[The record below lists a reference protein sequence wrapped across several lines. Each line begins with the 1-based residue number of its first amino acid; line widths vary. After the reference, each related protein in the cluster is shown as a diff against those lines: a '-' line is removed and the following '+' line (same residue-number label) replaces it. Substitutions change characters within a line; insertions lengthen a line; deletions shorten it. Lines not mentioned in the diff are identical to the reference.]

1 MSPGLLVRLVL
12 GAVLAVAG
20 LAFWGTARADEVA
33 VSSVEASPG
42 RVTFALT
49 TPNLA
54 ADAVEVRAGDVPL
67 TARVT
72 SADRHDADLP
82 TRAVVLVVDT
92 SGSMAGERIATARQA
107 ALGYA
112 SSVPAD
118 VRVGLVAFADSPA
131 LLVAPTTDR
140 AALAAALDTPRAN
153 GNTALYDALPV
164 AVAALD
170 GIAQPRLVVLSDG
183 QDTSS
188 RTQLDAATA
197 LLAGRPVPA
206 DVVALASDDPALGR
220 IAAAGG
226 GKVLAAAEAADLA
239 EAFAAAARTFTHRV
253 AVEVAVPDSLA
264 GRTADLTVVA
274 SAGSSSVTATVPVAF
289 AALPAAPAGPTA
301 PAWSLELWLLVI
313 GTFTAFLVAAVLLFG
328 LVGRK
333 ETRDLDDRIGQYG
346 RSRPAPEHEQ
356 SQVARGALT
365 VTDNLLGGRA
375 EAIAARLDLAGMAIG
390 ASEWALLRLCGA
402 VVLGVVTALLV
413 GNPWLGGPL
422 GALAAVLGTHLY
434 VSFRIGRRRSAFRD
448 QLPDV
453 LQLVAGSLQSG
464 FSLAQALDAVV
475 RDDTQPAAG
484 EVARALAETRVGVD
498 LTDALDRVA
507 DRMTSTDLKWIVMA
521 VRIQRSVGG
530 NLAEVL
536 LTTVATMRDRAQTR
550 RQVHALSAEG
560 RLSAYILVALPIA
573 LATWLVLTRYE
584 YMRPLFTTAIGWVLV
599 GGATVMVGLGALWM
613 RKLVRVEV

>member
-1 MSPGLLVRLVL
+1 MSLHVRLAI
-12 GAVLAVAG
+12 GAVLAALG
-20 LAFWGTARADEVA
+20 LAFWGVARADEVA
-33 VSSVEASPG
+33 VSSVETAPG

-72 SADRHDADLP
+72 AADRHDADLP

-140 AALAAALDTPRAN
+140 AALASALDTLRAN

-164 AVAALD
+164 AVTALD
-170 GIAQPRLVVLSDG
+170 GIASPRLVVLSDG

-188 RTQLDAATA
+188 RTKLDAATA
-197 LLAGRPVPA
+197 LLADRSVPA

-226 GKVLAAAEAADLA
+226 GKVLAAAEASDLA
-239 EAFAAAARTFTHRV
+239 GAFAAAARTFTHRV
-253 AVEVAVPDSLA
+253 AVEVTVPDSLA

-274 SAGSSSVTATVPVAF
+274 SAGSSSVTATVPVTF
-289 AALPAAPAGPTA
+289 AALPAAPAPTA

-333 ETRDLDDRIGQYG
+333 EGRDLDDRIGQYG
-346 RSRPAPEHEQ
+346 PHRAQAAPEPEQ
-356 SQVARGALT
+356 GQVARGALT
-365 VTDNLLGGRA
+365 VTDTLLGGKA
-375 EAIAARLDLAGMAIG
+375 DAIAARLDLAGMAIG

-413 GNPWLGGPL
+413 GNPWIGGPL
-422 GALAAVLGTHLY
+422 GALVAVLGTHLY

-475 RDDTQPAAG
+475 RDDTQPSAG

-560 RLSAYILVALPIA
+560 RLSAYILIALPIG
-573 LATWLVLTRYE
+573 LAAWLVLTRYE

-599 GGATVMVGLGALWM
+599 GGATVLVGLGALWM

>member
-1 MSPGLLVRLVL
+1 MSVLVRLALGVL
-12 GAVLAVAG
+12 LATAG
-20 LAFWGTARADEVA
+20 LVFWGVADADDVT
-33 VSSVEASPG
+33 VSSVETAPG
-42 RVTFALT
+42 RVGLVLT
-49 TPNLA
+49 TPDLA
-54 ADAVEVRAGDVPL
+54 ADRVEVRAGDVPL

-72 SADRHDADLP
+72 AADRLEADAPD
-82 TRAVVLVVDT
+82 RGVVLVVDT
-92 SGSMAGERIATARQA
+92 SGSMAGERIATARRA
-107 ALGYA
+107 ASGYA
-112 SSVPAD
+112 ASVPAD
-118 VRVGLVAFADSPA
+118 VRVGLVAFADTPA
-131 LLVAPTTDR
+131 LLVSPTTDR
-140 AALAAALDTPRAN
+140 AALAAALESLRAN

-170 GIAQPRLVVLSDG
+170 GVSAPRLVVLSDG

-188 RTQLDAATA
+188 RAGLDAVTG
-197 LLAGRPVPA
+197 LLAQRSVPA

-226 GKVLAAAEAADLA
+226 GRVLPAAEVSDLA
-239 EAFAAAARTFTHRV
+239 GAFAAAARTFTHRT
-253 AVEVAVPDSLA
+253 AVEVEVPDALA

-274 SAGSSSVTATVPVAF
+274 SAGSRSVTATVPVTF
-289 AALPAAPAGPTA
+289 AALPAPPAPLPPT
-301 PAWSLELWLLVI
+301 WSLELWLLVI
-313 GTFTAFLVAAVLLFG
+313 GTFSAFLVAAVLLFG

-333 ETRDLDDRIGQYG
+333 EPVPLEDRIERYG
-346 RSRPAPEHEQ
+346 PRRTRPVAPEQ
-356 SQVARGALT
+356 GQVARGALS
-365 VTDNLLGGRA
+365 VTDTLLGGRA
-375 EAIAARLDLAGMAIG
+375 DAIAARLDLAGMTVG

-402 VVLGVVTALLV
+402 VVLGVVAALAV
-413 GNPWLGGPL
+413 GNPWIGGPA

-434 VSFRIGRRRSAFRD
+434 VGFRIGRRRSAFQD

-475 RDDTQPAAG
+475 RDNTQPAAG

-507 DRMTSTDLKWIVMA
+507 DRMACADLRWIVMA

-536 LTTVATMRDRAQTR
+536 LTTVTTMRDRAQTR
-550 RQVHALSAEG
+550 RQVRALSAEG
-560 RLSAYILVALPIA
+560 RLSAYILVALPVV
-573 LATWLVLTRYE
+573 LAGWLLLTRYD

-599 GGATVMVGLGALWM
+599 VAATVMVGLGALWM
-613 RKLVRVEV
+613 RALVRVEV